1 MRSLFILPLLLIPL
15 TSSQNKN
22 PVVTQGAPQLTV
34 VSHKCYK
41 ARQVPDRFNDP
52 DPPPAQSVFL
62 PGGKNPQRQ
71 QRVNET
77 GGARDPAADTTDG
90 RAAALERMV
99 QESRKPDR
107 KPIDGFSYKLKV
119 KNESAKPIDVVFW
132 EYQFIDAA
140 NPQLVARRQ
149 FLCGLNLKP
158 GKDKDVLVFSLS
170 GPSEVVS
177 AGSLAS
183 NINKPPQERVL
194 INRVEYA
201 DGSIWQRRDWNF
213 AEIRLTY
220 ARAMASPWTEMC
232 RGL

>member
-15 TSSQNKN
+15 ASPQSKN
-22 PVVTQGAPQLTV
+22 PVTQGAPDLTV
-34 VSHKCYK
+34 VSYKCYK
-41 ARQVPDRFNDP
+41 ARQVPDPYNDP

-99 QESRKPDR
+99 QESRKPNR
-107 KPIDGFSYKLKV
+107 KPIDGFSYRLKV
-119 KNESAKPIDVVFW
+119 KNESAKPIEVVFW

-183 NINKPPQERVL
+183 NQTPQERVL

-201 DGSIWQRRDWNF
+201 DGSIWQRADWSF

>member
-15 TSSQNKN
+15 FAQNKN
-22 PVVTQGAPQLTV
+22 PVVTQGPSELTV
-34 VSHKCYK
+34 VSHKWYK
-41 ARQVPDRFNDP
+41 SRQVPDRFNDP

-99 QESRKPDR
+99 QDSRKPDR
-107 KPIDGFSYKLKV
+107 KPIDGFSYRVKV
-119 KNESAKPIDVVFW
+119 KNGSDKLIDVIFW

-149 FLCGLNLKP
+149 FLCGLSLKP

-177 AGSLAS
+177 ADSLS
-183 NINKPPQERVL
+183 NSANKDPQERVL
-194 INRVEYA
+194 INRVEYE
-201 DGSIWQRRDWNF
+201 DGSIWQRPDWSF

-220 ARAMASPWTEMC
+220 ARAMATPWTEMC

>member
-1 MRSLFILPLLLIPL
+1 MRSLFILPLLLISL
-15 TSSQNKN
+15 ANSQNKN
-22 PVVTQGAPQLTV
+22 PIITHGESELTV
-34 VSHKCYK
+34 VSHKWQK
-41 ARQVPDRFNDP
+41 ARQVPEKLNEP
-52 DPPPAQSVFL
+52 DPPPAPSVFL
-62 PGGKNPQRQ
+62 PGGKNPQRM

-90 RAAALERMV
+90 RAAALEKMV
-99 QESRKPDR
+99 RESRTPDR
-107 KPIDGFSYKLKV
+107 KPIDGYLYKLKV
-119 KNESAKPIDVVFW
+119 KNISTKPIEVVFW

-149 FLCGLNLKP
+149 FLCGLNLKA
-158 GKDKDVLVFSLS
+158 GKDKDVSVFSLS

-177 AGSLAS
+177 ASSLS
-183 NINKPPQERVL
+183 NTTNNGPKEKVL

-201 DGSIWQRRDWNF
+201 DGSIWQRPDWSF